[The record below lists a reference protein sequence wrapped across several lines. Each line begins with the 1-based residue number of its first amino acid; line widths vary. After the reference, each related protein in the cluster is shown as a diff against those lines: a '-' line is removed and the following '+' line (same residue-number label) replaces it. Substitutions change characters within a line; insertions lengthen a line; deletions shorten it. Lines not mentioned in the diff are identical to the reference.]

1 MSNKLFI
8 YVVSYLQI
16 MLSKKV
22 IQIATQTRKWAE
34 KHDYAFNTDLKGMC
48 AIASVE
54 LFKRLKN
61 ENFNP
66 QLKVAIHGIGSHVFV
81 VIDNFI
87 IDITATQFGHSKK
100 VVIKNKKEFTIIN
113 WYWRSNKTFKTH
125 KNLIKFQQK
134 TGWSKN
140 QTATL

>member
-1 MSNKLFI
+1 
-8 YVVSYLQI
+8 

-22 IQIATQTRKWAE
+22 IQIATETRKWAE
-34 KHDYAFNTDLKGMC
+34 KHEYAFHKDLKCLC

-61 ENFNP
+61 EKFKP
-66 QLKVAIHGIGSHVFV
+66 QLKVAIHGMGGSHVFV
-81 VIDNFI
+81 VVDNHI
-87 IDITATQFGHSKK
+87 VDITATQFGHTKK
-100 VVIKNKKEFTIIN
+100 VVVQPKKDFTILH

-125 KNLIKFQQK
+125 KKLIEFQQK
-134 TGWSKN
+134 TRWSKN